1 MLDAEVSEEDLARVP
16 RLASDC
22 DPTALALS
30 PAEGFLL
37 SRIDGQTSWKLLREI
52 GGLSSDEVDLCIEE
66 WLQQGFIG
74 IDGRAPRV
82 QRRKAAPDD
91 PPSKPKV
98 VKIGPIDES
107 LIDLGLE
114 INEAMQREILEFE
127 QKLEIDEFGVLG
139 VNHSADSRQIKRAY
153 FSLSKRFHPDR
164 YFRKN
169 IGHHGSRLH
178 AIFKRISE
186 AYELLTDPASRK
198 EIEARLAPFQA
209 LEVEPE
215 NETAADFGK
224 KAPPRPLS
232 KIERLRRRMARRVP
246 ESVREEKAAKG
257 AELFKVAVQA
267 QKMGRLNEAASN
279 MRLAVAF
286 DPFNREY
293 KRALGEVQ
301 AKVAFEHIEELL
313 GDSGSILSERE
324 RSEAQRLADEV
335 LLHRPGDAA
344 TCDLA
349 ARVYLKIEDA
359 ERADEYSSRA
369 IELDPEV
376 GAFHRTAA
384 EVHKLRG
391 NNGHAMFVLQKAL
404 ELDSGDM
411 EAQKMLDALKIRPR
425 RVSANGG

>member
-1 MLDAEVSEEDLARVP
+1 MLDSEVSEEDLARVP

-66 WLQQGFIG
+66 WLQQGFID
-74 IDGRAPRV
+74 IDGRPPRV
-82 QRRKAAPDD
+82 QRRKGALDD
-91 PPSKPKV
+91 SPGKPKV
-98 VKIGPIDES
+98 VMIGPIDEA
-107 LIDLGLE
+107 LIDPGLD

-127 QKLEIDEFGVLG
+127 QKLEIDEFAVLG
-139 VNHSADSRQIKRAY
+139 VSISADSREIKRAY

-164 YFRKN
+164 YFRKK
-169 IGHHGSRLH
+169 IGDHGSRLH
-178 AIFKRISE
+178 MIFKRISD
-186 AYELLTDPASRK
+186 AYELLSDPASRK
-198 EIEARLAPFQA
+198 EIEARLAPFQV
-209 LEVEPE
+209 EEFEPE
-215 NETAADFGK
+215 NETAAGSGQ
-224 KAPPRPLS
+224 KAPSRPIS
-232 KIERLRRRMARRVP
+232 KIERLRRRMALRVP
-246 ESVREEKAAKG
+246 ESVRVEKAAKG
-257 AELFKVAVQA
+257 AELFKVALQA
-267 QKMGRLNEAASN
+267 QKMGRFNEAASN

-293 KRALGEVQ
+293 KRVLGEVK
-301 AKVAFEHIEELL
+301 AKFAVEHIEELL
-313 GDSGSILSERE
+313 GDAGSILTDRE

-335 LLHRPGDAA
+335 LLHCPDDAA

-349 ARVYLKIEDA
+349 ARVYLKIEDT
-359 ERADEYSSRA
+359 ERAEEYSSRA

-384 EVHKLRG
+384 GVHKLRG
-391 NNGHAMFVLQKAL
+391 NYGHAMFVLKKAL
-404 ELDSGDM
+404 ELDSSDV
-411 EAQKMLDALKIRPR
+411 EAQKMLDALKIKPR